1 MELNVTEFDSDSN
14 KKHVTFEY
22 EDEDEYDE
30 NIEDI
35 GSIDENSNFSPAP
48 SQESLPNVGRFQ
60 TINRQK
66 PVFNPPPPSRI
77 NAPIGAS
84 AIPSKPPAQPV
95 KKKQISYDDILSSM
109 SMRVG
114 PNGKLQMYSQKLAD
128 INVQNQQEQRYLPPR
143 NPQQTQPQP
152 QDQQRF
158 LPPRFSQ
165 QPEEQQEQPRQP
177 LTRKQ
182 YQQLVAQDIYRRQ
195 QAQQRLRQ
203 IKSTKLMFP
212 NPNVNISTTPNQGAN
227 LNRLFRLRK

>member
-35 GSIDENSNFSPAP
+35 GSIDENSNFSPAT

-66 PVFNPPPPSRI
+66 PVSNPIPPSRI

-84 AIPSKPPAQPV
+84 SIPSKPPAQPV